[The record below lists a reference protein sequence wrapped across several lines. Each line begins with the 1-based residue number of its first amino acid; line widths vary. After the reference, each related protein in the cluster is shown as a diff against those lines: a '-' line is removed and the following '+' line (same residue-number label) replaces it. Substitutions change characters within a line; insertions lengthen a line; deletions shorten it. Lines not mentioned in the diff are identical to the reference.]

1 VTRAKQARRAY
12 LLLLMLGSV
21 SLCAA
26 ENLNFRL
33 GIVASFEPSQTNV
46 DVPTLALKRIPE
58 ILGIPY
64 GLAQR
69 PEDLSHYPVAVLAA
83 GPSNANLQPAWQEAL
98 YRFVEDGGVLLCPGP
113 VGSDL
118 YPLFGIAETS
128 NSRKRYRLTF
138 DGQDP
143 AFAYIDHPREKTI
156 SLGNGEKHI
165 YDEVI
170 RTHAVKL
177 ATLAEP
183 LGWFDDSSIAFSRNY
198 YGRGIA
204 YYLGISFEEAVLLP
218 QTGGDFE
225 AQRRYVNSFE
235 PSADVIMLLVKA
247 LYEAYTQ
254 PALCV
259 SVIPEA
265 KPTALI
271 LTHDVDAQTSFVDS
285 LKFADVEA
293 SFHTTGTYFE
303 NTKYFTDAMDIGYY
317 ALEANKT
324 AIRKLAARGFDI
336 GSHTV
341 SHSYDFDSAAVGS
354 PDVTQQTYRPR
365 EKITINGEVRVSKA
379 LLDRDI
385 PGQDTVSFRSGYL
398 AFPPELIR
406 VLEDAGY
413 RYDSSFS
420 ACDVLSSFPF
430 YAFRERRP
438 GSQPSNVIEIPVTLD
453 DSRDFLTPYNVAS
466 AEKQW
471 EEVFDANMGNGG
483 ITVLLIHPSDTRDRD
498 FKLRAQRALMTH
510 AQKAD
515 AWMGNLTEF
524 GRFYRQRSTVTLERV
539 VLQDGVMTITLNQRA
554 DQMHPWTGIVV
565 TAPAGVKDIMLADA
579 SGNEIP
585 TTSRHDG
592 PKTVLTL
599 RLQDSKTSP

>member
-1 VTRAKQARRAY
+1 
-12 LLLLMLGSV
+12 MLGSV
-21 SLCAA
+21 SLCTA
-26 ENLNFRL
+26 EDLNFRL
-33 GIVASFEPSQTNV
+33 GIVASFEPSQTDV

-64 GLAQR
+64 GFAQR
-69 PEDLSHYPVAVLAA
+69 PEDLSHYSVVVLAA
-83 GPSNANLQPAWQEAL
+83 GPSNANLQPRWREAL
-98 YRFVEDGGVLLCPGP
+98 YRFVENGGILLSPGP

-118 YPLFGIAETS
+118 YPLFGIVETA
-128 NSRKRYRLTF
+128 NSRRRYRLTF
-138 DGQDP
+138 NGHDP

-183 LGWFDDSSIAFSRNY
+183 LGRFDDSTVAFSRNY

-254 PALCV
+254 PALYV

-317 ALEANKT
+317 ALEENK
-324 AIRKLAARGFDI
+324 AAVRELASRGFDI

-341 SHSYDFDSAAVGS
+341 SHSYDFDSAGVGS
-354 PDVTQQTYRPR
+354 PDVTEQTYRPR
-365 EKITINGEVRVSKA
+365 EEITINGEVRVSKA

-398 AFPPELIR
+398 AFPPDLIR
-406 VLEDAGY
+406 VLENAGY
-413 RYDSSFS
+413 GYDSSFS
-420 ACDVLSSFPF
+420 ACDVLTSFPF
-430 YAFRERRP
+430 YAFRERKP
-438 GSQPSNVIEIPVTLD
+438 GSQPSSVIEIPVTLD
-453 DSRDFLTPYNVAS
+453 DSRDFLTPHNVAS

-471 EEVFDANMGNGG
+471 EQVFDANMANGG

-498 FKLRAQRALMTH
+498 FKLRAQRALMNH
-510 AQKAD
+510 AQKAG

-524 GRFYRQRSTVTLERV
+524 GRFYHERSTVTLERV
-539 VLQDGVMTITLNQRA
+539 AVHDGMMTIALNQRA
-554 DQMHPWTGIVV
+554 DQIHPWIGIVV
-565 TAPAGVKDIMLADA
+565 TAPAGVKEVILADA

-585 TTSRHDG
+585 ATSRKDG

-599 RLQDSKTSP
+599 RLRDSRTAR